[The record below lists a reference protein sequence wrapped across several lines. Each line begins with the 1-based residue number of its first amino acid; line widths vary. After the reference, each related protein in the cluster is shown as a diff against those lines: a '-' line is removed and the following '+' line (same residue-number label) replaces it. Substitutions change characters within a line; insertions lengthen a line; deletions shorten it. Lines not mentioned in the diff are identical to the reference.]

1 MHWAKTFVYTFLV
14 DRLIAKVKVVC
25 KTIIR
30 NEISLDAI
38 PNPFELPTPSF
49 ILALTLHLASLPTD
63 GKVLRQNP
71 SFLPNMTTP
80 LK

>member
-1 MHWAKTFVYTFLV
+1 MHWAQTFAYTFLI
-14 DRLIAKVKVVC
+14 DRLIAKVKVIC

-30 NEISLDAI
+30 NAISLDAI

-49 ILALTLHLASLPTD
+49 ILALTLHIASLLVD
-63 GKVLRQNP
+63 GKVIQQNT
-71 SFLPNMTTP
+71 SFLPNMKTL